1 MASNGIL
8 HVLNAVMIPPAGT
21 IVSTLAACPVFKTL
35 VEAVKVAGLVD
46 TLSSPGP
53 FTLFAPT
60 DKAFDKL
67 PPGTLEKLLKHPTE
81 LASEFDHQGY
91 RIRMY
96 ITLSIMSNAPSKS
109 HISGKMFITFLE

>member
-1 MASNGIL
+1 MQKYLNECDGIQYFQATAQCAPIDLGRVDKMASNGII
-8 HVLNAVMIPPAGT
+8 HVLNAVMIPPAGN

-67 PPGTLEKLLKHPTE
+67 PPGTLEKLLKNPTE
-81 LASEFDHQGY
+81 LASELD
-91 RIRMY
+91 I
-96 ITLSIMSNAPSKS
+96 
-109 HISGKMFITFLE
+109 